1 MTVFVEEKNVKR
13 ITNWILPTFSAESFN
28 SFSWKLSKNFS
39 RILQEFQLNPSRVSA
54 ESFKSFSWIL
64 QEFQLNPSSVS
75 AESFKCFSW
84 ILQEFQLN
92 PSRVSAES
100 FKSFSW
106 IFQEFQLD
114 YPRLSA
120 QSTKTFRVL
129 NYIRF
134 LHGLVI
140 VNARGM
146 KLKTFLS
153 QKLLKV
159 FFRTTF
165 KPQVHEL

>member
-1 MTVFVEEKNVKR
+1 MTVFVEEKMSKELLTESFQHFQLNPLTV
-13 ITNWILPTFSAESFN
+13 SAEFLNSFRCKSYK
-28 SFSWKLSKNFS
+28 SFSWKLSENFS
-39 RILQEFQLNPSRVSA
+39 WILQEFQLKIIQEFQPNPSRVSA

-64 QEFQLNPSSVS
+64 QEFH
-75 AESFKCFSW
+75 
-84 ILQEFQLN
+84 
-92 PSRVSAES
+92 SAES

-106 IFQEFQLD
+106 ILQVFQLN
-114 YPRLSA
+114 PSRTLV
-120 QSTKTFRVL
+120 KNRVL

>member
-1 MTVFVEEKNVKR
+1 MFPVLSAFSAFLAIPTTNPPCSANRGRKELQFKKKLKLNKNWGSYDCFCRRKNVKR

-28 SFSWKLSKNFS
+28 SFSW
-39 RILQEFQLNPSRVSA
+39 ILKQFQMQIIQEFQLKIIREFQLNPSRVSA
-54 ESFKSFSWIL
+54 E
-64 QEFQLNPSSVS
+64 N
-75 AESFKCFSW
+75 
-84 ILQEFQLN
+84 
-92 PSRVSAES
+92 
-100 FKSFSW
+100 
-106 IFQEFQLD
+106 
-114 YPRLSA
+114 
-120 QSTKTFRVL
+120 
-129 NYIRF
+129 IRF

>member
-1 MTVFVEEKNVKR
+1 MQIIQEFQLKIIR
-13 ITNWILPTFSAESFN
+13 
-28 SFSWKLSKNFS
+28 
-39 RILQEFQLNPSRVSA
+39 EFQLNPSRVSA
-54 ESFKSFSWIL
+54 E
-64 QEFQLNPSSVS
+64 N
-75 AESFKCFSW
+75 
-84 ILQEFQLN
+84 
-92 PSRVSAES
+92 
-100 FKSFSW
+100 
-106 IFQEFQLD
+106 
-114 YPRLSA
+114 
-120 QSTKTFRVL
+120 
-129 NYIRF
+129 IRF